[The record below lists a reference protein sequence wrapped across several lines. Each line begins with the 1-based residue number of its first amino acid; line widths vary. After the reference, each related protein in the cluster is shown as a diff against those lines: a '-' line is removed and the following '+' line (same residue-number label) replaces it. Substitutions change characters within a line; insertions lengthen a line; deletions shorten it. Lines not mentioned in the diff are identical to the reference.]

1 MLANTNVTY
10 LNDNSYNVMC
20 ALTVCKYFHTRYE
33 ACENKCVTHR
43 IFYLIR
49 AIQIE
54 LTQSVKRNLVSRLFV
69 IAEDEHLLRFIYPIV
84 SEHNRIIII
93 KILTCSVLAV
103 L

>member
-1 MLANTNVTY
+1 MLANTHVTY
-10 LNDNSYNVMC
+10 LNDNSCNVMC

-33 ACENKCVTHR
+33 ACENKCVIHR
-43 IFYLIR
+43 VFYLIR

-54 LTQSVKRNLVSRLFV
+54 LTQSVKRNLVSRLF
-69 IAEDEHLLRFIYPIV
+69 IAEDEHLLRFIYPIF

-93 KILTCSVLAV
+93 KILTCSVLSV